1 MKYLFTIL
9 CLSIAISSF
18 AQFYEATVDENY
30 HYKITKSQQY
40 SSEARNNPDIFDQLS
55 GFPKSFRADINN
67 KNFRNVTLA
76 DINQDG
82 IEEILFAAQSKLFA
96 FSGATLL
103 WEKVITGTGIYP
115 PSVGD
120 INGDG
125 QVEIVQVT
133 GGNGRKGRIYIV
145 DSKGKNI
152 DGFPK
157 NYNDNWILTAPTLS
171 DLNDDGKLEV
181 IFIERN
187 SPGGFI
193 HILNGDGST
202 YSADWPIRLPGTP
215 SVTPSIGDIDNDGEK
230 DIIVSSTTVLYAFD
244 LKGQLKEGWPVN
256 NPDTKFSFQSPI
268 LSDLDE
274 DGTLEI
280 IGASHGN
287 SPEYYIFRHNGT
299 PYKAWPFF
307 VPNREWT
314 FSTPTV
320 VEIDGVKQIFMSRP
334 IKSAATDMLYSW
346 AEAGDLVNGFPIE
359 KEGGLEG
366 IISVAD
372 VDNDGEMELVFGS
385 NRLDTLGYGFIHAFN
400 MDGSG
405 EVEGFPLR
413 PKGWTLMN
421 GAALGDIDGDGQMD
435 LSALSYTLGLE
446 VDSIY
451 LNVYNLNVSYH
462 PKMVV
467 WNTYKGSNTRDGNIG
482 TKIVSSNKETGMTGL
497 TVSTYPNPTISNAN
511 IKITLSQK
519 EKLTAQIYTVEGKL
533 LINLFD
539 ESFQKGTYQKTIP
552 KLPPGIYFLKVTNQ
566 HKKAIFNKIVAIK
579 N

>member
-1 MKYLFTIL
+1 MKYLFTTL
-9 CLSIAISSF
+9 CLSIAVSSF
-18 AQFYEATVDENY
+18 AQFYQATIDENY
-30 HYKITKSQQY
+30 QYQITKSQQFF
-40 SSEARNNPDIFDQLS
+40 SEARNTPNLFDQLS
-55 GFPKSFRADINN
+55 DFPKSFRADINN

-82 IEEILFAAQSKLFA
+82 VEEILFAAGSKLFA

-103 WEKVITGTGIYP
+103 WEKAITGTGIYP

-125 QVEIVQVT
+125 QLEIVQVT
-133 GGNGRKGRIYIV
+133 GGNGRKGRIYV
-145 DSKGKNI
+145 I
-152 DGFPK
+152 DNQGENVVGFPK

-171 DLNDDGKLEV
+171 DLDEDGKLEI
-181 IFIERN
+181 IFLERN

-193 HILNGDGST
+193 HILNDDGST
-202 YSADWPIRLPGTP
+202 YSTDWPVRLPGTP
-215 SVTPSIGDIDNDGEK
+215 AVTPSIGDIDNDGEK
-230 DIIVSSTTVLYAFD
+230 DIIVASTTVLYAFN
-244 LKGQLKEGWPVN
+244 LNGELKEGWPVN

-268 LSDLDE
+268 LSDLDG

-299 PYKAWPFF
+299 PYKAWPLF

-314 FSTPTV
+314 FSTPTL
-320 VEIDGVKQIFMSRP
+320 VEINGIKQILMSRP
-334 IKSAATDMLYSW
+334 IKSTTTDMLYSW
-346 AEAGDLVNGFPIE
+346 TEDGDLVDGFPIE

-372 VDNDGEMELVFGS
+372 VDNDGEMELIFGS
-385 NRLDTLGYGFIHAFN
+385 NRIDTLGYGFIHAFN
-400 MDGSG
+400 IDGSG

-435 LSALSYTLGLE
+435 LSALSYTLGLDI
-446 VDSIY
+446 DSIY
-451 LNVYNLNVSYH
+451 LNVYNLNVAYH
-462 PKMVV
+462 PEMVL
-467 WNTYKGSNTRDGNIG
+467 WNTYKGSNTRDGNLG
-482 TKIVSSNKETGMTGL
+482 MNIVSSNKETGITSL
-497 TVSTYPNPTISNAN
+497 TISTYPNPTSSNAT
-511 IKITLSQK
+511 IQLSLSQK
-519 EKLTAQIYTVEGKL
+519 EKLTAQIFTAEGKL
-533 LINLFD
+533 LMNLFD
-539 ESFQKGTYQKTIP
+539 EFLQKGIHQKVIP
-552 KLPPGIYFLKVTNQ
+552 TLPQGIYFLKVTNQ
-566 HKKAIFNKIVAIK
+566 HKKAIFHKIIAIK